1 MKAIIT
7 VGVSASGKTTWA
19 KRYAAEHNAFIS
31 NRDDLRFTL
40 TGTAGWHEYGF
51 CKVTEKLVTALQLQ
65 TLTHNA
71 QKSQFDVI
79 IADTNLNTGKRDGL
93 AAVCRSLGY
102 EVVLQHFPISLM
114 TAVDRDDLRSIGS
127 KVGRK
132 VIEQQYKQWLEY
144 YGEEAI

>member
-19 KRYAAEHNAFIS
+19 KRYAMAHNAFIS

-40 TGTAGWHEYGF
+40 TGTEGWHEYRF

-65 TLTHNA
+65 TLAHNA

-79 IADTNLNTGKRDGL
+79 IADTNLNAGKRDGL
-93 AAVCRSLGY
+93 VAVCKGLGY
-102 EVVLQHFPISLM
+102 EVTIKPFPVSLM
-114 TAVDRDDLRSIGS
+114 TAVNRDALRSIGS
-127 KVGRK
+127 RVGRT